1 MSDREEYTFELDLCE
16 GDEEVELVFDGVGCA
31 EEFDLPV
38 GGRIDN
44 GGGGINIMI
53 NHPNLIRLLH
63 IISGLCV
70 LPLLA
75 SLMAQLITSYLYSLY
90 NNTIYT
96 FIYTLLSIWGAV
108 CQFCPRCAK

>member
-16 GDEEVELVFDGVGCA
+16 GDEEVELVFDGVGCV
-31 EEFDLPV
+31 EEFDPPV

-63 IISGLCV
+63 MISGLCV

-75 SLMAQLITSYLYSLY
+75 SLMVQLTTS
-90 NNTIYT
+90 
-96 FIYTLLSIWGAV
+96 
-108 CQFCPRCAK
+108 